1 MHVYH
6 KACLCL
12 VLFLFRRILYLA
24 LLQTKSVNVSQGHIP
39 VRVPTWPLALY
50 PSSLHRNILLRSAS
64 GDGGCC
70 PCWFCCHWLS
80 VALIWSSWAKKVS
93 RGSVWL
99 LCEKRLYSV
108 SLLHLC
114 SLTVAT
120 QLWRRL
126 PTEAETSLKP
136 RYKSGKCGPDRVLGK
151 WVIDMEIWREMF
163 QEEWSEKRDD
173 MVLSERFGPKR
184 VLGEWVTDMEI

>member
-1 MHVYH
+1 MLVCSSRPAVVRWGNVVHSLSRMHVYH

-12 VLFLFRRILYLA
+12 VLFLFRRVLYLA
-24 LLQTKSVNVSQGHIP
+24 LLQTKSVNVSQGRIP
-39 VRVPTWPLALY
+39 VRVPTWPLALH
-50 PSSLHRNILLRSAS
+50 PSSLQHKVLRRSAS
-64 GDGGCC
+64 GSDRGCC
-70 PCWFCCHWLS
+70 PCWSCCRLLPLS

-120 QLWRRL
+120 QL
-126 PTEAETSLKP
+126 
-136 RYKSGKCGPDRVLGK
+136 
-151 WVIDMEIWREMF
+151 
-163 QEEWSEKRDD
+163 
-173 MVLSERFGPKR
+173 
-184 VLGEWVTDMEI
+184 